1 VDRVVHPPAALL
13 HADGTPLVLRNSP
26 HTETPIRQ
34 TTREHDQHE
43 CRWNSRRLLP
53 RRGGGSWGG
62 AWRPRAGGRRA
73 CMRRRKGV
81 ELRFCHRR
89 NGNEQRSDRGEGGI
103 ASTCTRRCRRST
115 SRSTGSDP
123 CPPPPLL
130 DQLFCRARKPKNSI
144 ENPNATGK
152 IARRSEQTTIDWGK
166 FRGGGGSREIEGFV
180 GERQRT
186 NLGAQRSGGCGCGV
200 GGEPK
205 RGERGARGRRMGS
218 VFKRKQ
224 RGATVGTEMDGRDR
238 ATPVGQLVV
247 AGRTNRR
254 RGLGSRSNRGSEREN
269 VRAKG
274 GSFEF

>member
-1 VDRVVHPPAALL
+1 LPGVQSLGQHLRCSRPLLLLVVERAAEQHDMRLRPVDRVVHPPAALL

-166 FRGGGGSREIEGFV
+166 FRGGGGREKSKDLWEKGNARTSVRRGAEDAAVVWGESRNEGSV
-180 GERQRT
+180 VRGAGEW
-186 NLGAQRSGGCGCGV
+186 GAYLKGN
-200 GGEPK
+200 
-205 RGERGARGRRMGS
+205 RGARPLVRRWTG
-218 VFKRKQ
+218 
-224 RGATVGTEMDGRDR
+224 EIE
-238 ATPVGQLVV
+238 
-247 AGRTNRR
+247 RR
-254 RGLGSRSNRGSEREN
+254 R
-269 VRAKG
+269 
-274 GSFEF
+274 